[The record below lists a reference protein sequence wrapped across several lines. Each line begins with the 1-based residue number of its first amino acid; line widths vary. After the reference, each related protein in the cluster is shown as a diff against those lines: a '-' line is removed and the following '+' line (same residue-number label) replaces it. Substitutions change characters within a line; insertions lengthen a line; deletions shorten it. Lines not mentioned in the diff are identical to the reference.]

1 MRKVI
6 CKTGEAKAVEIKFRC
21 ILLLSIFLKNV
32 KAMFFISL
40 DQCTTADNLD
50 KNLTRFWDLEMLGMS
65 ENEQHFHET
74 LLKGFI

>member
-1 MRKVI
+1 MYSTTLNISQEYESHV
-6 CKTGEAKAVEIKFRC
+6 
-21 ILLLSIFLKNV
+21 
-32 KAMFFISL
+32 FFISL

>member
-1 MRKVI
+1 M
-6 CKTGEAKAVEIKFRC
+6 KT
-21 ILLLSIFLKNV
+21 
-32 KAMFFISL
+32 MFFISL

>member
-1 MRKVI
+1 M
-6 CKTGEAKAVEIKFRC
+6 
-21 ILLLSIFLKNV
+21 